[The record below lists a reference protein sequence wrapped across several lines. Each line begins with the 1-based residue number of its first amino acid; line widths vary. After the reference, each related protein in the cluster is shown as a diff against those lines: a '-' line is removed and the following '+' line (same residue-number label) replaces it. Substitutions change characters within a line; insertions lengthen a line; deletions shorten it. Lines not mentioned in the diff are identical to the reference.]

1 MEGNLRFTGSR
12 KALATSNPAFSGSA
26 ASVANLMPAPLLPP
40 VPVAA
45 SYVPEECHAKRM
57 RMGAIDPSSQDGL
70 SIMDLSSARMAGK
83 RGSKEELLGAADV
96 AVALLAEEADG
107 V

>member
-1 MEGNLRFTGSR
+1 
-12 KALATSNPAFSGSA
+12 
-26 ASVANLMPAPLLPP
+26 
-40 VPVAA
+40 
-45 SYVPEECHAKRM
+45 M

-83 RGSKEELLGAADV
+83 KGSKEELLGAADV
-96 AVALLAEEADG
+96 AEALLAEEADG